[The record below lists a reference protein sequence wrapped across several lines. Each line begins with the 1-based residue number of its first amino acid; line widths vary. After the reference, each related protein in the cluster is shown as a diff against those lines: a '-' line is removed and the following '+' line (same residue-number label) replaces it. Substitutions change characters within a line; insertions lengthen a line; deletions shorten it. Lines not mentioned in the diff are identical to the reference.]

1 MKLSLKKVLSFLF
14 VMVLMVGFSSCKKS
28 SATANSENGAKD
40 FVKYDDIQK
49 EFKETVNKLN
59 WPEGYKAPEKLDDD
73 ANAVYQEGF
82 GDTLASN
89 YWECA
94 WQEEWLKNYKTN
106 PQKAQ
111 KAIEELEKALSMRYL
126 SKECCDDAT
135 RKFFKDRL
143 DKAKAND
150 PSGFEE
156 NLRLND
162 PR

>member
-28 SATANSENGAKD
+28 SATANSENSAKD

-73 ANAVYQEGF
+73 ANTVYQEGY

-111 KAIEELEKALSMRYL
+111 MAIEELEKALNMRYL

-156 NLRLND
+156 NLKLND